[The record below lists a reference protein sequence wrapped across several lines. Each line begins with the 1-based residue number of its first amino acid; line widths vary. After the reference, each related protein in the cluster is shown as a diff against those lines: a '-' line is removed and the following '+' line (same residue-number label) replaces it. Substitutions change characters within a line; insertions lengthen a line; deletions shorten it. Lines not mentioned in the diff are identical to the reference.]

1 MTELNVVEQD
11 KGHFVLKGDLNRD
24 TVPLCKQHIL
34 NELSQFSQSSVN
46 ASAILDMSG
55 VAHADT
61 AGLAWLIN
69 LLKDCKQQNILLLLQ
84 NIPETLVNLAKI
96 SDVDSFLSVQ

>member
-1 MTELNVVEQD
+1 MEELNVVEQS
-11 KGHFVLKGDLNRD
+11 KGYFVLKGDLNRE

-34 NELSQFSQSSVN
+34 SDLSQFNHTFGDQK
-46 ASAILDMSG
+46 AILDMSG
-55 VAHADT
+55 VVHSDT

-69 LLKDCKQQNILLLLQ
+69 LLRDCKQQNIPLVLK

-96 SDVDSFLSVQ
+96 SDVDGFLSVQ

>member
-1 MTELNVVEQD
+1 MVVAQG
-11 KGHFVLKGDLNRD
+11 KGHFVLQGDLNRNS
-24 TVPLCKQHIL
+24 VPFCKHQTL
-34 NELSQFSQSSVN
+34 TELSQFSQTSPDQK
-46 ASAILDMSG
+46 AILDMSG
-55 VAHADT
+55 IAHTDT

-69 LLKDCKQQNILLLLQ
+69 LLRDCKQQNILVGLR